1 MELSLI
7 PDLPFEASLSIVQDN
22 YNERTIRAHFLR
34 MKELISPPGT
44 GFKGFGEEWGVAP
57 GSTLAEFVQA
67 QPAPNPS
74 ELGSYFSQPLPT
86 LSSVLAPSKPVSHPV
101 ATVKS
106 LLLSQWNPPP
116 PHRRTQGDLLYLTFT
131 SLEGDLYHITGHI
144 RGFFVSRST
153 NQKFDPTPKNPQKL
167 PSHSLLTLLES
178 LSPQFSNSFSYL
190 HPNDSGAEILADAP
204 LANALPAFPW
214 LVQVPQVCADSARIQ
229 RPWLEILAEGQSNLR
244 DWNDEIQSTRALPE
258 TGVRERLVRERML
271 QKSLADFAACATYA
285 AMLVRRGELVPLDPV
300 PETHELNDK
309 KPIPAELLTGT
320 MWHYNNIFL
329 SLGGEDVLGSF
340 EAEGGGEAS
349 RVAVGKDVI
358 GVARVNSLLLEP
370 SDEKDEKDS
379 GLCTLG
385 TVIVDYLGE
394 RLVAQSVVPGIFQ
407 PAPDPAGQKDEE
419 GAPAGAHKIVYGG
432 VDNGEQVF
440 ADHAF
445 DERFKKIMDKL
456 HIKQHDVWELPAKHV
471 NGDPT
476 CTNSDGP
483 NGEATNGEA
492 KSERKK
498 RTLRTS
504 LETKGLRGADGRN
517 YVLDLYKLAPVDIA
531 FLDEH
536 HSEAEDSYPHR
547 MALLRNECVD
557 AFWESKL
564 RAWGAEKL
572 AQRAKQVADERVKA
586 KTDGSESDETEAN
599 EEERPKEDER
609 IDISGFK
616 FALNPDVFTPSQA
629 PVTEEEKKRLEED
642 EADVRACCGFLREKL
657 IPGLMKE
664 LGDGSGGWPVDGK
677 SLTHIMH
684 RNGVNV
690 RFLGKIVELCGED
703 PKLQVVKVLSP
714 RNLSNVRLLRC
725 MKWFRGPLNM
735 LSRNTFADCR
745 YWIFPVSC
753 HTSLIVSLDS
763 NSILSLSHIS
773 LNTMNSPPRLQ
784 PNGPVLTHNFSRPKS
799 GEKYSDD
806 SDILSPPVGGMNHVL
821 ALFF

>member
-1 MELSLI
+1 LTNIHFEYEGKPLNEFMELSLV

-44 GFKGFGEEWGVAP
+44 GFKGIGEEWGIAP

-67 QPAPNPS
+67 QPAPNPN
-74 ELGSYFSQPLPT
+74 EMGNYFSQPLPD
-86 LSSVLAPSKPVSHPV
+86 LSSVIAPYKAIFHPV

-153 NQKFDPTPKNPQKL
+153 NQKFDPTPKTPQKL
-167 PSHSLLTLLES
+167 PTHSLLTLLKS
-178 LSPQFSNSFSYL
+178 LSLQFSLKFGSL
-190 HPNDSGAEILADAP
+190 HPTDSGAEILADAP

-244 DWNDEIQSTRALPE
+244 DWNDEIQSTRALPT

-271 QKSLADFAACATYA
+271 QKSLTDFTACATYA

-300 PETHELNDK
+300 PETHEHGDK
-309 KPIPAELLTGT
+309 KPIPEELSTGT

-349 RVAVGKDVI
+349 RAAVGKDVT
-358 GVARVNSLLLEP
+358 GVARVNSLLLEW
-370 SDEKDEKDS
+370 DEKDEKEC

-385 TVIVDYLGE
+385 TVVVDYLGE

-407 PAPDPAGQKDEE
+407 QAPDPAGKKEE
-419 GAPAGAHKIVYGG
+419 ESAPAGAHKIVYGG
-432 VDNGEQVF
+432 VDNGEKVF
-440 ADHAF
+440 ADPDF
-445 DERFKKIMDKL
+445 DQRFKKIMDKL
-456 HIKQHDVWELPAKHV
+456 HIKQHDVWEIPAKKV
-471 NGDPT
+471 NGEVKCVD
-476 CTNSDGP
+476 CGQI
-483 NGEATNGEA
+483 
-492 KSERKK
+492 KCERKK

-517 YVLDLYKLAPVDIA
+517 YVLDLYKLAPIDIA

-536 HSEAEDSYPHR
+536 HSEDDYHSYPHR
-547 MALLRNECVD
+547 MAFLRNECVD
-557 AFWESKL
+557 AFWQSKL
-564 RAWGAEKL
+564 RVWGTEKL
-572 AQRAKQVADERVKA
+572 VQRAKQIAEEK
-586 KTDGSESDETEAN
+586 KNSKSEGGESNGTEAK
-599 EEERPKEDER
+599 EEETPKENER
-609 IDISGFK
+609 LDISDFK
-616 FALNPDVFTPSQA
+616 FALNPDVFSPSQA

-642 EADVRACCGFLREKL
+642 EADVRACCAFLREKL
-657 IPGLMKE
+657 IPGLMEE

-677 SLTHIMH
+677 SLTNIMH

-690 RFLGKIVELCGED
+690 RFLGKVVELCGED
-703 PKLQVVKVLSP
+703 PKLHAVKVLSP
-714 RNLSNVRLLRC
+714 KICLTSDCCTSRDGVEGRQTYFFPIPSTIAVTGCSQRRVTS
-725 MKWFRGPLNM
+725 PQ
-735 LSRNTFADCR
+735 LSR
-745 YWIFPVSC
+745 
-753 HTSLIVSLDS
+753 
-763 NSILSLSHIS
+763 
-773 LNTMNSPPRLQ
+773 RLQ
-784 PNGPVLTHNFSRPKS
+784 
-799 GEKYSDD
+799 
-806 SDILSPPVGGMNHVL
+806 IQSPARTIPF
-821 ALFF
+821 ALR